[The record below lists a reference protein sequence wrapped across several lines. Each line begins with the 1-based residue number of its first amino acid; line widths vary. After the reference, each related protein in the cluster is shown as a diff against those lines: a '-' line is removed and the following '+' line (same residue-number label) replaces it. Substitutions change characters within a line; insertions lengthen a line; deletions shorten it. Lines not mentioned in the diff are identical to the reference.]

1 MRVAVPSDNER
12 FIAAHTGRC
21 LGFVIADIHDGAVQ
35 MVEYRRNSYTG
46 HALGLHKEGSEQGGH
61 QHGAGH
67 GGGQGRGLGMGFGQG
82 NGEGHGHEHG
92 HEHNHSHHRI
102 LGGLHDC
109 QAMLALGMGPRL
121 QQDLS
126 AAGIEVFFTRDKQI
140 DRVLQ
145 QLADGVFTSHP
156 DGSACKEHHHH

>member
-21 LGFVIADIHDGAVQ
+21 LGFVIADVQGGAVNRI
-35 MVEYRRNSYTG
+35 EYRRNSFTG
-46 HALGLHKEGSEQGGH
+46 HALGLHQEGGH
-61 QHGAGH
+61 QHGGGQG
-67 GGGQGRGLGMGFGQG
+67 GGGQGLGMGMGSGQG
-82 NGEGHGHEHG
+82 QGQGHGHGHG
-92 HEHNHSHHRI
+92 HHHSHNKI
-102 LGGLHDC
+102 LSGLNDC

-126 AAGIEVFFTRDKQI
+126 EAGIEVFFTRDKQI

-156 DGSACKEHHHH
+156 DGSACKEHQHQH